1 MTVSLNLPDT
11 DLRSDCCS
19 LGAGPLS
26 PDEATRYAGLFTALS
41 DPARLRILSEIA
53 AGGCVP
59 VTVGDLT
66 TRVGISQ
73 PTVSHHLKKL
83 VDAGLLDRV
92 RDGRRVLHQVRPEP
106 FAALRRV
113 LQIG

>member
-1 MTVSLNLPDT
+1 MPIPPNSPDA
-11 DLRSDCCS
+11 DCCS
-19 LGAGPLS
+19 LGTGPLS
-26 PDEATRYAGLFTALS
+26 PDDATRYAGLFTALA

-53 AGGCVP
+53 AGGCAP

-66 TRVGISQ
+66 TAVGLSQ